1 MSLIIAEPS
10 TINLEKSKEILYTES
25 MAQATVSEVPS
36 DLRRLSPT
44 AVRAFER
51 LADAWELSADERRK
65 LLGDLPSSTYFK
77 YRRTPTAARLTRDT
91 LERISHLL
99 GIFKSINVLLP
110 RREAADAW
118 IRRPNVA
125 PLFKGRSALD
135 YLLSGDFAALVDVR
149 RYLDTQ
155 RGW

>member
-1 MSLIIAEPS
+1 MSDTALSEPP
-10 TINLEKSKEILYTES
+10 
-25 MAQATVSEVPS
+25 ADV
-36 DLRRLSPT
+36 RRVAPT
-44 AVRAFER
+44 ALRAFER
-51 LADAWELSADERRK
+51 LADAWELSNDERRR

-77 YRRTPTAARLTRDT
+77 YRRAPEAARLNRDT

-110 RREAADAW
+110 RKESADAW
-118 IRRPNVA
+118 IRRPNA
-125 PLFKGRSALD
+125 ASLFKGRSALD
-135 YLLSGDFAALVDVR
+135 YILSGGFAALVDVR